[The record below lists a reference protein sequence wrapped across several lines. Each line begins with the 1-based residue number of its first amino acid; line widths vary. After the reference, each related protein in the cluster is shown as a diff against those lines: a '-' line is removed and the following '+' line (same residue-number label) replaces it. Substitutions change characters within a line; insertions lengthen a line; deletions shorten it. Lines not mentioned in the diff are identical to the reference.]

1 VLDAKAAHALALATM
16 MSTPCVFSGDED
28 GRKTS
33 GIASVTLDDEGN
45 AMTLES
51 ATLLALIDTELL
63 H

>member
-1 VLDAKAAHALALATM
+1 M